1 MPLTGLSDLA
11 IVQLKH
17 VVQVGTYQPQ
27 NLCILKP
34 EQEHADYE
42 LGDPISAIE
51 LATTSPEEGDQVKR
65 SFTLTTAVTWKV
77 VTAGWGLVGYQ
88 GGLSPELRM
97 LQLTITKASCVPD
110 NSEYLKDAKYM
121 LKLYHRV
128 NTRVNTSS
136 SRFLGGE
143 YVAVHRCLY

>member
-27 NLCILKP
+27 NLCILKR

-88 GGLSPELRM
+88 GGRSPELRM
-97 LQLTITKASCVPD
+97 LQLTITKVYQIT
-110 NSEYLKDAKYM
+110 EYLKDAKYM
-121 LKLYHRV
+121 LKLYHM
-128 NTRVNTSS
+128 VNTSS
-136 SRFLGGE
+136 CRFLGGE
-143 YVAVHRCLY
+143 YVAVHRCLH

>member
-1 MPLTGLSDLA
+1 MTGLSDLA

-27 NLCILKP
+27 NLCILKR
-34 EQEHADYE
+34 EQEHADYD

-88 GGLSPELRM
+88 GGRSPELRM
-97 LQLTITKASCVPD
+97 LQLTITKVYQIT
-110 NSEYLKDAKYM
+110 EYLKDAKYM
-121 LKLYHRV
+121 LKLYHM
-128 NTRVNTSS
+128 VNTSS

-143 YVAVHRCLY
+143 YVAVHRCLH

>member
-1 MPLTGLSDLA
+1 MTGLSDLA

-17 VVQVGTYQPQ
+17 VVQVGTYHYQPL
-27 NLCILKP
+27 NLCILKR

-88 GGLSPELRM
+88 RGLSPELRM

-121 LKLYHRV
+121 LKLYHM
-128 NTRVNTSS
+128 VNTSS

-143 YVAVHRCLY
+143 YVAVHRCLH

>member
-1 MPLTGLSDLA
+1 M
-11 IVQLKH
+11 
-17 VVQVGTYQPQ
+17 
-27 NLCILKP
+27 
-34 EQEHADYE
+34 
-42 LGDPISAIE
+42 
-51 LATTSPEEGDQVKR
+51 KR

-97 LQLTITKASCVPD
+97 LQLTITKAYCVPD